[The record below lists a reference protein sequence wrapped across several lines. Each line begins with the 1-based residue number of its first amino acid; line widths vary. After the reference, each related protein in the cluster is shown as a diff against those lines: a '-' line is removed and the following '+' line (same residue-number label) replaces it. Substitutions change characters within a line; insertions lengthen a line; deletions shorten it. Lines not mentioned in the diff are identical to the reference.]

1 MAEIGC
7 ASVKLGDE
15 VQIKLGDHVV
25 EPDVVMVLR
34 DGEWW
39 RIVALRPVDVPDFLR
54 SRLKTRCPSCYPR
67 RHPRLVTMQVKM
79 TRSVM
84 PI

>member
-39 RIVALRPVDVPDFLR
+39 RIVALRPVEVPDF
-54 SRLKTRCPSCYPR
+54 CAAD
-67 RHPRLVTMQVKM
+67 
-79 TRSVM
+79 
-84 PI
+84 

>member
-25 EPDVVMVLR
+25 EHDVVMVLR

-39 RIVALRPVDVPDFLR
+39 RIAALRPVEVPDF
-54 SRLKTRCPSCYPR
+54 CAAD
-67 RHPRLVTMQVKM
+67 
-79 TRSVM
+79 
-84 PI
+84 

>member
-25 EPDVVMVLR
+25 EPDVVLL
-34 DGEWW
+34 
-39 RIVALRPVDVPDFLR
+39 ILLASL
-54 SRLKTRCPSCYPR
+54 T
-67 RHPRLVTMQVKM
+67 T
-79 TRSVM
+79 
-84 PI
+84 I

>member
-25 EPDVVMVLR
+25 EPDVVMILR

-54 SRLKTRCPSCYPR
+54 SRLKTQCPSCCPR
-67 RHPRLVTMQVKM
+67 RHPRLVTMQVEM